1 MMQNKLIKSII
12 PLANILKVNFIDEE
26 LVFADYLEK
35 LSKKVEK
42 YEKKL
47 EKARLSKVIEV
58 NQKIAKITNKIYRN
72 RNTVEL

>member
-1 MMQNKLIKSII
+1 MQNNLIKSII

-26 LVFADYLEK
+26 LVFADYLQK
-35 LSKKVEK
+35 LSNKVEK

-47 EKARLSKVIEV
+47 KQARLSKVIKV
-58 NQKIAKITNKIYRN
+58 NKKIVKITNKMYRN

>member
-1 MMQNKLIKSII
+1 MMQNNLIKSII
-12 PLANILKVNFIDEE
+12 PLANILKVNILDEE

-35 LSKKVEK
+35 LSKKVER

-47 EKARLSKVIEV
+47 EKARLNKVIEV
-58 NQKIAKITNKIYRN
+58 NQKIVKITSKIYCN

>member
-1 MMQNKLIKSII
+1 MQNNLIKSII
-12 PLANILKVNFIDEE
+12 PLAYILKVNILDEE

-47 EKARLSKVIEV
+47 EKARLNKVIEV
-58 NQKIAKITNKIYRN
+58 NQKIVKITNKMYRN

>member
-1 MMQNKLIKSII
+1 MQNNLIKSII
-12 PLANILKVNFIDEE
+12 PLANILKVNILDEE

-35 LSKKVEK
+35 LSKKVER

-47 EKARLSKVIEV
+47 EKARLNKVIEV
-58 NQKIAKITNKIYRN
+58 NQKIVKITNKIYRN

>member
-1 MMQNKLIKSII
+1 MQNNLIKSII
-12 PLANILKVNFIDEE
+12 PLANILQVKILDEE

-47 EKARLSKVIEV
+47 KQARLSKVIEV
-58 NQKIAKITNKIYRN
+58 NQKIVKIASKMYRN

>member
-1 MMQNKLIKSII
+1 MMQNNLIKSII

-35 LSKKVEK
+35 LLNKVEK
-42 YEKKL
+42 CEKKL
-47 EKARLSKVIEV
+47 KQARLSKVIKV
-58 NQKIAKITNKIYRN
+58 NKKIVKITNKIYRN

>member
-1 MMQNKLIKSII
+1 MQNNLIKSII
-12 PLANILKVNFIDEE
+12 PLANILKVKFIDEE

-35 LSKKVEK
+35 LSNKVEK
-42 YEKKL
+42 CEKKL

-58 NQKIAKITNKIYRN
+58 NQKIVKITSKIYRN